1 MTEEQRGARQIVAED
16 FNAMAA
22 MGGVRGIVESV
33 LPAVVFVVAYVSS
46 QSLPVALVI
55 SLVVVAGLVIA
66 RLVQRGSLVQSL
78 TGFGGVLI
86 GLVWAALSGEA
97 RDYFAWGIVVN
108 ALYLAGCLISILV
121 RRPLVGLLVQVFT
134 GTSQKDSPMRSRHV
148 AATWLWVGVFA
159 ARLLAQVPLY
169 QAGDVAWLGTVRIAM
184 GVPLFA
190 VAAFFTWLMI
200 REPSQDDVP
209 ADESGEG

>member
-1 MTEEQRGARQIVAED
+1 MSEEQQGARQIIAED

-33 LPAVVFVVAYVSS
+33 APAVVFVLAYVTTQKLSF
-46 QSLPVALVI
+46 ALFV

-66 RLVQRGSLVQSL
+66 RLVQRGSLLQSL

-108 ALYLAGCLISILV
+108 ALYLLGCLLSIVV
-121 RRPLVGLLVQVFT
+121 RRPLIALLVQLFT
-134 GTSQKDSPMRSRHV
+134 GKSQKGSPMRGRHG
-148 AATWLWVGVFA
+148 AATWLWVAVFA

-169 QAGDVAWLGTVRIAM
+169 QAGDVAWLGTVRVAM

-190 VAAFFTWLMI
+190 VAAFFTWLLI
-200 REPSQDDVP
+200 REPAQDED
-209 ADESGEG
+209 

>member
-1 MTEEQRGARQIVAED
+1 MSEEQRGARQIVAED

-22 MGGVRGIVESV
+22 MGGVRGIIESV
-33 LPAVVFVVAYVSS
+33 APAVVFVLAYVST
-46 QSLPVALVI
+46 QRLPVALII

-66 RLVQRGSLVQSL
+66 RLVQHGSLMQSL

-108 ALYLAGCLISILV
+108 GLYLVGCLVSILV
-121 RRPLVGLLVQVFT
+121 RRPLVALLVQLFT
-134 GTSQKDSPMRSRHV
+134 GKSQKGSPMRGRQV

-169 QAGDVAWLGTVRIAM
+169 RAGDVAWLGTVRIAM

-190 VAAFFTWLMI
+190 AAAFVTWLLI
-200 REPSQDDVP
+200 REPAQDEVP
-209 ADESGEG
+209 DED